1 LFHLTAKLGIPT
13 HFAQKHCSTLA
24 TDFHVSNNSQQY
36 LCIDK
41 PILCMNIP
49 QSSKLQTFPY
59 LLLASKSPRRHQL
72 LRDAGF
78 QFDYV
83 GIEADEDFPPSLPP
97 EEICQFL
104 AKHKSMHHQSPIG
117 ENVLVTADTIVYI
130 NGQVLNKPQSVEE
143 AHAMLRT
150 LSNQTH
156 SVFTGVCL
164 RTDEQLHA
172 FYDRTDVT
180 FHALS
185 DAEIAHYVE
194 QYQPFDKAGSYGV
207 QDWMGYVG
215 VKGIQGCFYNVMGFP
230 VAKFYRE
237 LAAFCQ
243 R

>member
-1 LFHLTAKLGIPT
+1 MNLTP
-13 HFAQKHCSTLA
+13 
-24 TDFHVSNNSQQY
+24 
-36 LCIDK
+36 
-41 PILCMNIP
+41 
-49 QSSKLQTFPY
+49 FPD

-78 QFDYV
+78 NFEYV
-83 GIEADEDFPPSLPP
+83 AIEADEDFNDTLAP
-97 EEICQFL
+97 EDICQFL
-104 AKHKSMHHQSPIG
+104 AKHKSMHHHSPMG
-117 ENVLVTADTIVYI
+117 EKVLVTADTIVYI
-130 NGQVLNKPQSVEE
+130 NGKVLNKPQTTEE
-143 AHAMLRT
+143 AHEMLRT

-156 SVFTGVCL
+156 SVYTGVCL
-164 RTDEQLHA
+164 RNDLKLHT

-180 FHALS
+180 FHPLTE
-185 DAEIAHYVE
+185 DEIAHYVE

-237 LAAFCQ
+237 LASFCQ

>member
-1 LFHLTAKLGIPT
+1 MNPT
-13 HFAQKHCSTLA
+13 Q
-24 TDFHVSNNSQQY
+24 SNHTPHINA
-36 LCIDK
+36 
-41 PILCMNIP
+41 PIP
-49 QSSKLQTFPY
+49 QFPK

-78 QFDYV
+78 HFEYID
-83 GIEADEDFPPSLPP
+83 IDADEAFDDTQSP

-104 AKHKSMHHQSPIG
+104 AKHKSLHHQQPIG
-117 ENVLVTADTIVYI
+117 NHVLVTADTIVYI
-130 NGQVLNKPQSVEE
+130 NGQVLNKPQSIEE
-143 AHAMLRT
+143 SHAMLRT
-150 LSNQTH
+150 LSNHTH
-156 SVFTGVCL
+156 SVYTGVCL
-164 RTDEQLHA
+164 RTDGQLHT

-180 FHALS
+180 FHDLS

-237 LAAFCQ
+237 LAAFC
-243 R
+243 RR

>member
-1 LFHLTAKLGIPT
+1 MSAHTSE
-13 HFAQKHCSTLA
+13 STQ
-24 TDFHVSNNSQQY
+24 SNSNS
-36 LCIDK
+36 
-41 PILCMNIP
+41 
-49 QSSKLQTFPY
+49 FPH

-117 ENVLVTADTIVYI
+117 ANVLVTADTIVYI